1 MLHRHVST
9 REDLAKSII
18 KRLPI
23 WTSKQKSAW
32 KLVEVHGEHRSNWCM
47 LGEGALRDLA
57 ALLSFSAECEEKRKE
72 RTSPQLDFA
81 MSKKG
86 GKGEAM

>member
-1 MLHRHVST
+1 
-9 REDLAKSII
+9 
-18 KRLPI
+18 
-23 WTSKQKSAW
+23 
-32 KLVEVHGEHRSNWCM
+32 M

-57 ALLSFSAECEEKRKE
+57 ALLSFSAECEDKRKE